1 MTSYIAACYLD
12 NPKAFNKRLLKFV
25 NRAEGLKGLRVRK
38 VEKDKLPLA

>member
-25 NRAEGLKGLRVRK
+25 NRAEGLKGLLRNFGK
-38 VEKDKLPLA
+38 VEKVD